1 MVDISGNWKLRDQMK
16 VAKLPSKF
24 AARCLDFKDKGRK
37 DNKINVPI
45 ASQKQNKQNF
55 KQQRQVKQTL
65 YYVSFLSSP
74 GGTDEGTYT
83 TWQQHMCRVLKG
95 PFSLQHIK
103 YGRFL
108 FSKSIILIR
117 QVWRTVLLSR

>member
-1 MVDISGNWKLRDQMK
+1 MK

-45 ASQKQNKQNF
+45 ASQKQYKQNF

-74 GGTDEGTYT
+74 GGTDEGT
-83 TWQQHMCRVLKG
+83 
-95 PFSLQHIK
+95 
-103 YGRFL
+103 
-108 FSKSIILIR
+108 
-117 QVWRTVLLSR
+117 